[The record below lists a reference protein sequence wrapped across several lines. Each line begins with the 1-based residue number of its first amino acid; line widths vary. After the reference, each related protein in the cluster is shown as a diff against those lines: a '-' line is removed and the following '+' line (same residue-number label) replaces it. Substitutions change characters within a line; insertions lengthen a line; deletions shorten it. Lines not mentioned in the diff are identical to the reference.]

1 MSEHWGVV
9 VNTSAG
15 GRSNLH
21 ERTLDAL
28 ATSNISASVDA
39 PTTAGETAVAVSRF
53 LGDGIRQ
60 VAVVGGDGTLNVVAD
75 AIYRAQLDERVTISI
90 LPAGTGSDFARTFA
104 FPQDVE
110 AAVPRLARG
119 VDYPMDIGVL
129 EGEWGTRAFV
139 NIADAGLPAAT
150 VLTADR
156 LPRSL
161 GAVKYQA
168 AFWLT
173 LPGFRAAN
181 VRVGT
186 PRRTIES
193 RAIAV
198 VFANGQFFGGGLNIA
213 PKAATMDGLLDIQI
227 IDARIRDAPGLFP
240 KVKKGLHLTHRTV
253 RRVTAPEVVFEADR
267 HWPIEADGE
276 FVGHAPVTV
285 RVEQGKLAVRLV
297 G

>member
-9 VNTSAG
+9 VNPRAG
-15 GRSNLH
+15 GRNNLH
-21 ERTLDAL
+21 ERTIDAL
-28 ATSNISASVDA
+28 AGLGVSASVDA
-39 PTTAGETAVAVSRF
+39 PATSDEVAHAVGGF
-53 LGDGIRQ
+53 LKEGIRNI
-60 VAVVGGDGTLNVVAD
+60 AVVGGDGTLNVVAD
-75 AIYRAQLDERVTISI
+75 AIYQAAVGERVTISI

-110 AAVPRLARG
+110 AAVARLTHGA
-119 VDYPMDIGVL
+119 DYPIDIGIL
-129 EGEWGTRAFV
+129 EGAWGTRAFV

-150 VLTADR
+150 VLTSDR

-161 GAVKYQA
+161 GAAKYQA

-181 VRVGT
+181 VTVATDRRV
-186 PRRTIES
+186 IES

-213 PKAATMDGLLDIQI
+213 PKASTMDGLLDVQI

-240 KVKKGLHLTHRTV
+240 KVKKGMHLTHRTV
-253 RRVTAPEVVFEADR
+253 RRVMSPSVVFEADR
-267 HWPIEADGE
+267 PWPVEADGE

-285 RVEQGKLAVRLV
+285 RLEQGRLAVRLT